1 MIQEVWTLLS
11 ERASF
16 FLGLCG
22 EHLAISLIAIIIAV
36 LIGGALGIFMSEYQK
51 SARLVMPIVN
61 FLYTIPSI
69 SMLGFL
75 IPLSGIGNLT
85 AVIALTLYALLP
97 MVRST
102 YTGLTN
108 VDAGVIEA
116 AEGMGSTGGQIL
128 WKIKLPLAMPI
139 ILSGIRNMVVMT
151 LALAGIASFIGAG
164 GLGVAIYR
172 GITTNNAAM
181 TVTGSLLIAALALIF
196 DLILGKVEK
205 RCGQHHAPSSN
216 KRRRRPAVIGCA
228 ALAAVILSAAL
239 FLRAGRTQTIRIA
252 TKPMSEQYILG
263 EMLDILI
270 EENTDLNVEIT
281 QGVGGGTS
289 NIQPAMEQGEFDIY
303 PEYTGTAWNMVLKN
317 DDLYTEERFDELQD
331 AYAQDYDMEWIGM
344 YGFNNSYALAVRS
357 EIAQQYDLKNISDL
371 RGIAEELTFGAEYDF
386 YEREDGYSPLCET
399 YGLTFANTVD
409 LDIGLKYQAIAQDE
423 IDVMPIFTTDG
434 QVSVS
439 DLVILN
445 DDLHFYPS
453 YQCGNVVRSEILE
466 RYPQLRDV
474 LGMVEG
480 ILSDRDMAHLNYLV
494 ESENV
499 EPRDAARQYLQENG
513 LITEEE

>member
-102 YTGLTN
+102 YTGLTTVN
-108 VDAGVIEA
+108 AGIIEA
-116 AEGMGSTGGQIL
+116 AEGMGSTGRQIL

-216 KRRRRPAVIGCA
+216 KQRRRPAVIGCA

-239 FLRAGRTQTIRIA
+239 FLRAGRTPTIRIA
-252 TKPMSEQYILG
+252 TKPMSEQYIL
-263 EMLDILI
+263 
-270 EENTDLNVEIT
+270 
-281 QGVGGGTS
+281 
-289 NIQPAMEQGEFDIY
+289 
-303 PEYTGTAWNMVLKN
+303 
-317 DDLYTEERFDELQD
+317 
-331 AYAQDYDMEWIGM
+331 
-344 YGFNNSYALAVRS
+344 
-357 EIAQQYDLKNISDL
+357 
-371 RGIAEELTFGAEYDF
+371 
-386 YEREDGYSPLCET
+386 C
-399 YGLTFANTVD
+399 
-409 LDIGLKYQAIAQDE
+409 
-423 IDVMPIFTTDG
+423 
-434 QVSVS
+434 
-439 DLVILN
+439 
-445 DDLHFYPS
+445 
-453 YQCGNVVRSEILE
+453 
-466 RYPQLRDV
+466 
-474 LGMVEG
+474 
-480 ILSDRDMAHLNYLV
+480 
-494 ESENV
+494 
-499 EPRDAARQYLQENG
+499 
-513 LITEEE
+513 

>member
-1 MIQEVWTLLS
+1 MIQEVWTLLN

-102 YTGLTN
+102 YTGLTTVN
-108 VDAGVIEA
+108 AGIIEA
-116 AEGMGSTGGQIL
+116 AEGMGSTGRQIL

-181 TVTGSLLIAALALIF
+181 TVTGSLLI
-196 DLILGKVEK
+196 
-205 RCGQHHAPSSN
+205 
-216 KRRRRPAVIGCA
+216 
-228 ALAAVILSAAL
+228 
-239 FLRAGRTQTIRIA
+239 
-252 TKPMSEQYILG
+252 
-263 EMLDILI
+263 
-270 EENTDLNVEIT
+270 
-281 QGVGGGTS
+281 
-289 NIQPAMEQGEFDIY
+289 
-303 PEYTGTAWNMVLKN
+303 
-317 DDLYTEERFDELQD
+317 
-331 AYAQDYDMEWIGM
+331 
-344 YGFNNSYALAVRS
+344 GFVALAVLFACSYVLSGAVTRPVARAWQQQKQFLSDASHELKTPLTVVLSSAELLDQSALPEQKQYVDNIRAESHRMKRLVEDMLTLSRVERS
-357 EIAQQYDLKNISDL
+357 GAHLPDAAADLSDIAADAALRFEPVAFEAGHTLSYDIAPDLTVRGDGEKLAQAVAVLLDNAIKYAAPHTEIRLDAL
-371 RGIAEELTFGAEYDF
+371 RQGRNVCVQVENRGADIPADKLPHIFDRFYRADESRTGGDSFGLGLPIAKAIAEAHHGAIRCDSSGGIT
-386 YEREDGYSPLCET
+386 R
-399 YGLTFANTVD
+399 
-409 LDIGLKYQAIAQDE
+409 
-423 IDVMPIFTTDG
+423 FT
-434 QVSVS
+434 
-439 DLVILN
+439 
-445 DDLHFYPS
+445 
-453 YQCGNVVRSEILE
+453 
-466 RYPQLRDV
+466 
-474 LGMVEG
+474 
-480 ILSDRDMAHLNYLV
+480 
-494 ESENV
+494 
-499 EPRDAARQYLQENG
+499 
-513 LITEEE
+513 ITLPCQQGK

>member
-128 WKIKLPLAMPI
+128 WKIKLPLAVPI

-181 TVTGSLLIAALALIF
+181 TYAGSILIAIVALASDQLVAYIERHIRKKWH
-196 DLILGKVEK
+196 L
-205 RCGQHHAPSSN
+205 AP
-216 KRRRRPAVIGCA
+216 
-228 ALAAVILSAAL
+228 
-239 FLRAGRTQTIRIA
+239 
-252 TKPMSEQYILG
+252 
-263 EMLDILI
+263 
-270 EENTDLNVEIT
+270 
-281 QGVGGGTS
+281 
-289 NIQPAMEQGEFDIY
+289 
-303 PEYTGTAWNMVLKN
+303 
-317 DDLYTEERFDELQD
+317 
-331 AYAQDYDMEWIGM
+331 
-344 YGFNNSYALAVRS
+344 
-357 EIAQQYDLKNISDL
+357 
-371 RGIAEELTFGAEYDF
+371 
-386 YEREDGYSPLCET
+386 
-399 YGLTFANTVD
+399 
-409 LDIGLKYQAIAQDE
+409 
-423 IDVMPIFTTDG
+423 
-434 QVSVS
+434 
-439 DLVILN
+439 
-445 DDLHFYPS
+445 
-453 YQCGNVVRSEILE
+453 
-466 RYPQLRDV
+466 
-474 LGMVEG
+474 
-480 ILSDRDMAHLNYLV
+480 
-494 ESENV
+494 
-499 EPRDAARQYLQENG
+499 
-513 LITEEE
+513 

>member
-1 MIQEVWTLLS
+1 MIQEVWTLLN

-102 YTGLTN
+102 YTGLTTVN
-108 VDAGVIEA
+108 AGIIEA
-116 AEGMGSTGGQIL
+116 AEGMGSTGRQIL

-228 ALAAVILSAAL
+228 ALAAVILSTAL
-239 FLRAGRTQTIRIA
+239 FLRAGRTPTIRIA

-371 RGIAEELTFGAEYDF
+371 RGIADELTFGAEYDF
-386 YEREDGYSPLCET
+386 YAFDAGSVDVYTYVLPTFPLH
-399 YGLTFANTVD
+399 A
-409 LDIGLKYQAIAQDE
+409 
-423 IDVMPIFTTDG
+423 
-434 QVSVS
+434 
-439 DLVILN
+439 
-445 DDLHFYPS
+445 
-453 YQCGNVVRSEILE
+453 
-466 RYPQLRDV
+466 
-474 LGMVEG
+474 
-480 ILSDRDMAHLNYLV
+480 DRDFRIGENTNTDTKYSVQIDDGALATPSSSHVEYSQVWFESVLRNCAVNKSTLHIDKPGRHTLRIRVGDPGIVLQKIVLDFGGMKRSYLGPQ
-494 ESENV
+494 ST
-499 EPRDAARQYLQENG
+499 
-513 LITEEE
+513 LIE